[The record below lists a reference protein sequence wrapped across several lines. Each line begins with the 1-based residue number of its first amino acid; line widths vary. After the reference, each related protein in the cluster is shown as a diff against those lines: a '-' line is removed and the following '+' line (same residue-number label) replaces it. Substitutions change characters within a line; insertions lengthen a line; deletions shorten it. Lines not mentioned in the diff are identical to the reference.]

1 MKNFFKNKSVLITG
15 GTGSF
20 GVACAKKILSLYN
33 PKKVIIFSRDE
44 LKQFEL
50 SKELS
55 EETYQTLKMMKQNLF
70 PFPVSF
76 SKVVGY
82 ATDKL
87 NEELLYAKEKA
98 KKEKTK

>member
-1 MKNFFKNKSVLITG
+1 MSTRPI
-15 GTGSF
+15 
-20 GVACAKKILSLYN
+20 KI
-33 PKKVIIFSRDE
+33 
-44 LKQFEL
+44 
-50 SKELS
+50 S